1 MKNLKNF
8 NEEEKQESICNSEEN
23 IDEDCP
29 HIYIT
34 LELMSFFLCI
44 CIVFLACVFISSI
57 MSRNITVLN
66 FYVPLAIFGVAL
78 IALIHGTR
86 ILRNKKRK

>member
-1 MKNLKNF
+1 MKDLKIF
-8 NEEEKQESICNSEEN
+8 NKEEMHESICNSEEN

-34 LELMSFFLCI
+34 LELMSFFLCM

-78 IALIHGTR
+78 IALLHGIR
-86 ILRNKKRK
+86 VLSNKKNK